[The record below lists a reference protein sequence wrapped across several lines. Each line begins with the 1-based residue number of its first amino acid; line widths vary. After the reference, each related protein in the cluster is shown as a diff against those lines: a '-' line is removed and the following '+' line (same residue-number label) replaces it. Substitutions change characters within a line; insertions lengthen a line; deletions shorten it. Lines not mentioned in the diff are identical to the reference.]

1 MSQFSRQ
8 SEDMTF
14 QSVSCCLDPA
24 LLHPEHLPDKK
35 WHLQKLVKF
44 KIRVWLPEVS
54 LVFYRVESCHSS
66 ELRRVITSGFTVSS
80 SQRESH
86 SESTAATV
94 WKSSSRRHHTHWCLV
109 KYVLNGTAV
118 LEGRPGLDR
127 LYCQPVCDRWRSDV
141 ESICLIISSASWRSG
156 GVS

>member
-35 WHLQKLVKF
+35 WHLQKRVKF

-66 ELRRVITSGFTVSS
+66 ELRRETSHTLVSREIRLKRYSS
-80 SQRESH
+80 SGGSAWVRQTLLSACLWSLKVWCWINMSH
-86 SESTAATV
+86 YLLSLMEIRWSFVDRKTFPVRHSGAAF
-94 WKSSSRRHHTHWCLV
+94 C
-109 KYVLNGTAV
+109 
-118 LEGRPGLDR
+118 
-127 LYCQPVCDRWRSDV
+127 
-141 ESICLIISSASWRSG
+141 
-156 GVS
+156 